1 MRIIS
6 FDVGMK
12 NLAYCVFSIP
22 DTVAFKGASSS
33 ELIHQ
38 IQIERWDVIDLRF
51 PPNLSGSAHTEA
63 PPPPPPKRTC
73 CNDGKLAKWV
83 ARPSLVAPARP
94 SLVAPSAPLTSAS
107 LIPLDSGSPLGISV
121 PSVGGGGGS
130 VGGGG
135 GSVGGGGGS
144 VGGGGGSV
152 GGGGGSVGGGGGS
165 VGGGG
170 GSVGGGGG
178 SVGGGGGSPPPIL
191 YCDKCAEKSKYKTPS
206 REILPIK
213 RKPELLQKKKLGD
226 LMDIKANLSAH
237 LSGGPTAAAN
247 LKLRKSDLIQE
258 ITTTLARDYLE
269 PFDEAK
275 YSSYITGV
283 VVADKPKKA
292 NYIYAHDLDLITYG
306 RNMMK
311 HLDAILFSA
320 AAAETAAVPPI
331 DMMIIENQIS
341 TLASRMKTLQGMITQ
356 YFIMKH
362 IPQIEFI
369 SASCKLKLFTD
380 STVGGEEVCVDA
392 STYADR
398 KKSGII
404 VCRSLGEISRKHNS
418 SYAKWMPVFEN
429 HKKKD
434 DLADCFLQGLW
445 RVHSAV

>member
-12 NLAYCVFSIP
+12 NLAYCIFSIP
-22 DTVAFKGASSS
+22 DTVTFIGASPSV
-33 ELIHQ
+33 LIHQ

-51 PPNLSGSAHTEA
+51 EPNLSDSAHTEA
-63 PPPPPPKRTC
+63 PPPTPKRTC

-83 ARPSLVAPARP
+83 AQPSLVAPTAP
-94 SLVAPSAPLTSAS
+94 LALASLV
-107 LIPLDSGSPLGISV
+107 PLDSGSHQMIS
-121 PSVGGGGGS
+121 GGGGGS

-135 GSVGGGGGS
+135 GAAGGGGGS
-144 VGGGGGSV
+144 VGGVGGAA
-152 GGGGGSVGGGGGS
+152 GGGGGSAGGVGGAAGGVGGS
-165 VGGGG
+165 AGGAV
-170 GSVGGGGG
+170 SACL
-178 SVGGGGGSPPPIL
+178 PIL
-191 YCDKCAEKSKYKTPS
+191 YCAKCAEKSKYRIPS

-213 RKPELLQKKKLGD
+213 RKPELLQKKKLGE

-237 LSGGPTAAAN
+237 LVAQAFGGPAAPQN
-247 LKLRKSDLIQE
+247 LKLRKADLVQE
-258 ITTTLARDYLE
+258 IVTTLARDYLE
-269 PFDEAK
+269 PFDENK

-283 VVADKPKKA
+283 VVSDKPKKV

-311 HLDAILFSA
+311 HLDAILFPASSNGAGATAGA
-320 AAAETAAVPPI
+320 AI

-380 STVGGEEVCVDA
+380 SNFEHGGEEVCVDA

-404 VCRSLGEISRKHNS
+404 VCRSLGEISRKYNS

-445 RVHSAV
+445 RIHSAV

>member
-83 ARPSLVAPARP
+83 AQPSLVAPT
-94 SLVAPSAPLTSAS
+94 APLALAS

-121 PSVGGGGGS
+121 P
-130 VGGGG
+130 
-135 GSVGGGGGS
+135 
-144 VGGGGGSV
+144 
-152 GGGGGSVGGGGGS
+152 
-165 VGGGG
+165 
-170 GSVGGGGG
+170 SVGGGGG

-237 LSGGPTAAAN
+237 LSGGPAAAAN

>member
-12 NLAYCVFSIP
+12 NLAYCVFSIS
-22 DTVAFKGASSS
+22 DTVAFTGASPS

-38 IQIERWDVIDLRF
+38 LQIERWDVIDLRF
-51 PPNLSGSAHTEA
+51 EPNLSEGAVQNI
-63 PPPPPPKRTC
+63 PPPPKRTC
-73 CNDGKLAKWV
+73 VNDGKLAKWV
-83 ARPSLVAPARP
+83 APHSHAITV
-94 SLVAPSAPLTSAS
+94 SA
-107 LIPLDSGSPLGISV
+107 
-121 PSVGGGGGS
+121 
-130 VGGGG
+130 
-135 GSVGGGGGS
+135 
-144 VGGGGGSV
+144 
-152 GGGGGSVGGGGGS
+152 
-165 VGGGG
+165 
-170 GSVGGGGG
+170 
-178 SVGGGGGSPPPIL
+178 PIL
-191 YCDKCAEKSKYKTPS
+191 YCSKCADKSKYKTPS

-213 RKPELLQKKKLGD
+213 RTPALLQKKKLGE
-226 LMDIKANLSAH
+226 LIDIKAKLHAVAEE
-237 LSGGPTAAAN
+237 GGGGLAEAKN
-247 LKLRKSDLIQE
+247 LKLRKADIIQE
-258 ITTTLARDYLE
+258 IVTILARDYLE
-269 PFDEAK
+269 PFDEIK
-275 YSSYITGV
+275 YSSHISGTI
-283 VVADKPKKA
+283 APSKPKKA

-311 HLDAILFSA
+311 HLDAILFPASSDA
-320 AAAETAAVPPI
+320 ASVPAPI

-356 YFIMKH
+356 YFIMKE

-380 STVGGEEVCVDA
+380 ATMSSDLGSEILCVDA

-418 SYAKWMPVFEN
+418 GYAKWMPVFEN

>member
-12 NLAYCVFSIP
+12 NLAYCVFSIS
-22 DTVAFKGASSS
+22 DTVAFTGATPS

-51 PPNLSGSAHTEA
+51 PPNLSDTSLQTT
-63 PPPPPPKRTC
+63 PPPPPKRTC
-73 CNDGKLAKWV
+73 VNDGKNAKWV
-83 ARPSLVAPARP
+83 APAQPSLVAPT
-94 SLVAPSAPLTSAS
+94 APLTSVS
-107 LIPLDSGSPLGISV
+107 LVPAAAPVSPL
-121 PSVGGGGGS
+121 
-130 VGGGG
+130 
-135 GSVGGGGGS
+135 
-144 VGGGGGSV
+144 
-152 GGGGGSVGGGGGS
+152 
-165 VGGGG
+165 
-170 GSVGGGGG
+170 
-178 SVGGGGGSPPPIL
+178 L
-191 YCDKCAEKSKYKTPS
+191 YCAKCAERSKYRIPS

-213 RKPELLQKKKLGD
+213 RKPELLQKKKLGE
-226 LMDIKANLSAH
+226 LMDIKANLSSMTTTAV
-237 LSGGPTAAAN
+237 GPAAAAN
-247 LKLRKSDLIQE
+247 LKLRKADLIQE
-258 ITTTLARDYLE
+258 ITTILARDYLE
-269 PFDEAK
+269 PFDETK
-275 YSSYITGV
+275 YSIYITGNV
-283 VVADKPKKA
+283 TSSSNKPKKA

-311 HLDAILFSA
+311 HLDSILFPAFS
-320 AAAETAAVPPI
+320 ETAPSAPI

-380 STVGGEEVCVDA
+380 TTTHTDLGAEALCVDA

-418 SYAKWMPVFEN
+418 GYAKWMPVFEN

>member
-12 NLAYCVFSIP
+12 NLAYCVFSIS
-22 DTVAFKGASSS
+22 DTVAFTGATPS

-38 IQIERWDVIDLRF
+38 IRIERWDVIDLRF
-51 PPNLSGSAHTEA
+51 PPNLSTEA
-63 PPPPPPKRTC
+63 APPPPPPPPKRTC
-73 CNDGKLAKWV
+73 INDGKLAKWV
-83 ARPSLVAPARP
+83 ARPTLVAPARP
-94 SLVAPSAPLTSAS
+94 TLVAPARPTLVAPSAPLASAS
-107 LIPLDSGSPLGISV
+107 LIPLASVSHLGISGAG
-121 PSVGGGGGS
+121 VGGGVVSG
-130 VGGGG
+130 VGGGAVSG
-135 GSVGGGGGS
+135 
-144 VGGGGGSV
+144 
-152 GGGGGSVGGGGGS
+152 
-165 VGGGG
+165 
-170 GSVGGGGG
+170 
-178 SVGGGGGSPPPIL
+178 PAPIL
-191 YCDKCAEKSKYKTPS
+191 YCAKCADKSKYIIPS

-213 RKPELLQKKKLGD
+213 RKPELLQKKKLGE

-237 LSGGPTAAAN
+237 LVAQATGEEGPAAAAN
-247 LKLRKSDLIQE
+247 LKLRKSDLVQE
-258 ITTTLARDYLE
+258 ITTILARDYLE
-269 PFDEAK
+269 PFDENK
-275 YSSYITGV
+275 YSSYITGT
-283 VVADKPKKA
+283 VAPDKPKKA
-292 NYIYAHDLDLITYG
+292 NYTYAHDLDLITYG

-311 HLDAILFSA
+311 HLDAILFTDA
-320 AAAETAAVPPI
+320 AAVSAPI

-380 STVGGEEVCVDA
+380 ANSEDGGVDA

-404 VCRSLGEISRKHNS
+404 VCRSLGEISRKHKS
-418 SYAKWMPVFEN
+418 DYVKWMPVFEN

>member
-12 NLAYCVFSIP
+12 NLAYCLFSIP
-22 DTVAFKGASSS
+22 DTVTFIGASPS

-51 PPNLSGSAHTEA
+51 EPNLSGIAHTEA
-63 PPPPPPKRTC
+63 PPPPPKRTC

-83 ARPSLVAPARP
+83 AQPSLARP
-94 SLVAPSAPLTSAS
+94 TLVAPSAPLASAS
-107 LIPLDSGSPLGISV
+107 LIPLDSGSPLGISGV
-121 PSVGGGGGS
+121 VSGPTPV
-130 VGGGG
+130 
-135 GSVGGGGGS
+135 
-144 VGGGGGSV
+144 
-152 GGGGGSVGGGGGS
+152 
-165 VGGGG
+165 
-170 GSVGGGGG
+170 
-178 SVGGGGGSPPPIL
+178 L

-213 RKPELLQKKKLGD
+213 RKPELLQKKKLGE

-237 LSGGPTAAAN
+237 LSGGPATPQN
-247 LKLRKSDLIQE
+247 LKLRKADLIQE
-258 ITTTLARDYLE
+258 IVTTLARDYLE
-269 PFDEAK
+269 PFDENK

-283 VVADKPKKA
+283 VAADKPKKA

-311 HLDAILFSA
+311 HLDAILFPASSHA
-320 AAAETAAVPPI
+320 AAPLI

-380 STVGGEEVCVDA
+380 SNVEYCGEEVCIGA

-398 KKSGII
+398 KKSGIV

-418 SYAKWMPVFEN
+418 GYAKWMPVFEN

>member
-12 NLAYCVFSIP
+12 NLAYCLFSIP
-22 DTVAFKGASSS
+22 DTVTFIGASPS

-51 PPNLSGSAHTEA
+51 EPNLSGIAHTEA
-63 PPPPPPKRTC
+63 PPPPPKRTC

-83 ARPSLVAPARP
+83 AQPSLARP
-94 SLVAPSAPLTSAS
+94 TLVAPSAPLASAS
-107 LIPLDSGSPLGISV
+107 LIPLDSGSPLGISGV
-121 PSVGGGGGS
+121 VRGPAPV
-130 VGGGG
+130 
-135 GSVGGGGGS
+135 
-144 VGGGGGSV
+144 
-152 GGGGGSVGGGGGS
+152 
-165 VGGGG
+165 
-170 GSVGGGGG
+170 
-178 SVGGGGGSPPPIL
+178 L

-213 RKPELLQKKKLGD
+213 RKPELLQKKKLGE

-237 LSGGPTAAAN
+237 LSGGPATPQN
-247 LKLRKSDLIQE
+247 LKLRKADLIQE
-258 ITTTLARDYLE
+258 IVTTLARDYLE
-269 PFDEAK
+269 PFDENK

-283 VVADKPKKA
+283 VAADKPKKA

-311 HLDAILFSA
+311 HLDAILFPASSHA
-320 AAAETAAVPPI
+320 AAPPI

-380 STVGGEEVCVDA
+380 SNVEYCGEEVCIGA

-398 KKSGII
+398 KKSGIV

-418 SYAKWMPVFEN
+418 GYAKWMPVFEN

>member
-12 NLAYCVFSIP
+12 NLAYCLFSIP
-22 DTVAFKGASSS
+22 DTVTFIGASPS

-51 PPNLSGSAHTEA
+51 EPNLSGIAHTEA
-63 PPPPPPKRTC
+63 PPPPPKRTC

-83 ARPSLVAPARP
+83 ARPKFILPT
-94 SLVAPSAPLTSAS
+94 APLTSVS
-107 LIPLDSGSPLGISV
+107 LIPLDSGSTLGISGV
-121 PSVGGGGGS
+121 VSGGGGGGGGGGS
-130 VGGGG
+130 AGGGG
-135 GSVGGGGGS
+135 GAVSGPAPV
-144 VGGGGGSV
+144 
-152 GGGGGSVGGGGGS
+152 
-165 VGGGG
+165 
-170 GSVGGGGG
+170 
-178 SVGGGGGSPPPIL
+178 L

-213 RKPELLQKKKLGD
+213 RKPELLQKKKLGE

-237 LSGGPTAAAN
+237 LSGGPATPQN
-247 LKLRKSDLIQE
+247 LKLRKAGLIQE
-258 ITTTLARDYLE
+258 IVATLARDYLE
-269 PFDEAK
+269 PFDENK

-283 VVADKPKKA
+283 VAADKPKKA

-311 HLDAILFSA
+311 HLDAILFPASSHA
-320 AAAETAAVPPI
+320 AAPPI

-380 STVGGEEVCVDA
+380 SNVEYCGEEVCIGA

-398 KKSGII
+398 KKSGIV

>member
-22 DTVAFKGASSS
+22 DTIAFTGATPSQ
-33 ELIHQ
+33 LIHQ

-51 PPNLSGSAHTEA
+51 PPNLSGIAVENTVA
-63 PPPPPPKRTC
+63 PPKRTC
-73 CNDGKLAKWV
+73 SNDGKLARWV
-83 ARPSLVAPARP
+83 AQPSLP
-94 SLVAPSAPLTSAS
+94 APSVPAAS
-107 LIPLDSGSPLGISV
+107 V
-121 PSVGGGGGS
+121 
-130 VGGGG
+130 
-135 GSVGGGGGS
+135 
-144 VGGGGGSV
+144 
-152 GGGGGSVGGGGGS
+152 
-165 VGGGG
+165 
-170 GSVGGGGG
+170 
-178 SVGGGGGSPPPIL
+178 PPIL
-191 YCDKCAEKSKYKTPS
+191 YCDKCAEKSKYKIPS

-213 RKPELLQKKKLGD
+213 RKPVLLQKKKLGE

-237 LSGGPTAAAN
+237 LCEGPAAPQN
-247 LKLRKSDLIQE
+247 LKLRKSDLVQE
-258 ITTTLARDYLE
+258 IVATLARDYLE
-269 PFDEAK
+269 PFDENK
-275 YSSYITGV
+275 YSSYITGSV
-283 VVADKPKKA
+283 VVPDKPKKT

-311 HLDAILFSA
+311 HLDAILFPASSNG
-320 AAAETAAVPPI
+320 AVAVSPHPI

-380 STVGGEEVCVDA
+380 ANLEDGVLCVDA
-392 STYADR
+392 STYSDR

-404 VCRSLGEISRKHNS
+404 VCRYLGEISRKQNS
-418 SYAKWMPVFEN
+418 NYAKWIPVFEN

-445 RVHSAV
+445 RIHSAV

>member
-12 NLAYCVFSIP
+12 NLAYCLFSIP
-22 DTVAFKGASSS
+22 DTVTFIGASPS

-51 PPNLSGSAHTEA
+51 EPNLSGIAHTEA
-63 PPPPPPKRTC
+63 PPPPPKRTC

-83 ARPSLVAPARP
+83 AQPSLARP
-94 SLVAPSAPLTSAS
+94 TLVAPSAPLASAS
-107 LIPLDSGSPLGISV
+107 LIPLDSGSPLGISGV
-121 PSVGGGGGS
+121 VSGPAPV
-130 VGGGG
+130 
-135 GSVGGGGGS
+135 
-144 VGGGGGSV
+144 
-152 GGGGGSVGGGGGS
+152 
-165 VGGGG
+165 
-170 GSVGGGGG
+170 
-178 SVGGGGGSPPPIL
+178 L

-213 RKPELLQKKKLGD
+213 RKPELLQKKKLGE

-237 LSGGPTAAAN
+237 LSGGPATPQN
-247 LKLRKSDLIQE
+247 LKLRKAGLIQE
-258 ITTTLARDYLE
+258 IVTTLARDYLE
-269 PFDEAK
+269 PFDENK

-283 VVADKPKKA
+283 VAADKPKKA

-311 HLDAILFSA
+311 HLDAILFPASSHA
-320 AAAETAAVPPI
+320 AAPPI

-380 STVGGEEVCVDA
+380 SNVEYCGEEVCIGA

-398 KKSGII
+398 KKSGIV

-418 SYAKWMPVFEN
+418 GYAKWMPVFEN